1 MSKRINNIFLDY
13 ENGIVQINGQVPLEA
28 VNVTIKEP
36 DGWDIR
42 KLLNPENRI
51 KGVLSLEIEIKHQ
64 KDRNEGGKDQ

>member
-1 MSKRINNIFLDY
+1 MIERINNIFLDY
-13 ENGIVQINGQVPLEA
+13 KNGIVQINGQIPSQA

-51 KGVLSLEIEIKHQ
+51 NGVLSLEIEINHQ
-64 KDRNEGGKDQ
+64 KDKNEGGEEQ